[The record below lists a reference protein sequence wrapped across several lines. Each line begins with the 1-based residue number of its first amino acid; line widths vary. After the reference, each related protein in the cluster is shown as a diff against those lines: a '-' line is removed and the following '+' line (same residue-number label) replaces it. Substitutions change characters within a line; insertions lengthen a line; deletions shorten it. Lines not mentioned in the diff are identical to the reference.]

1 VLVAMKVIQGITH
14 SFRGLSHTLSWL
26 NKGSELG
33 FYQLSTVLTRGY
45 YYYLYIYKT
54 RFQADQLLITV
65 QPLLLPN
72 TTTMSAT
79 ATA

>member
-14 SFRGLSHTLSWL
+14 SFRGIFHTLSWL
-26 NKGSELG
+26 NKGSEQG

-54 RFQADQLLITV
+54 HFQADQLLITV

-72 TTTMSAT
+72 TTTMSAR